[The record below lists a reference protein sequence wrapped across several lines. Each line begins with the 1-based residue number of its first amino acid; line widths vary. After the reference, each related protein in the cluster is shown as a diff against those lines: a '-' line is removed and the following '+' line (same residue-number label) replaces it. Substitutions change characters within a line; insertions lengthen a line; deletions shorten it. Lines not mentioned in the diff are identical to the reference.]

1 MIPLVKDTIDNDDI
15 EKLIEWLR
23 TFPRLTKGELT
34 ERYESM
40 WADFLGCKHAV
51 YVNSGSSANLLML
64 YTLIAAGKLCKGDR
78 VVVPAVSW
86 ATDLAPVVQL
96 GLEPILCDCNM
107 EDLSVD
113 LNCLEDLVKRGDI
126 KALMFVSVLGLVP
139 NMDEVIRLCEL
150 HDVILLEDSCE
161 SLGSE
166 FDNKKLGTFG
176 LMSSFSMYFGH
187 HMSTIE
193 GGMVCTDSSDMYNML
208 KCLRSH
214 GWDRDLDEGYR
225 QALRKDHPSSDFENL
240 YKFYYYGFNFRPTDL
255 QAFIGIQQL
264 EKLDSVI
271 ETRHKNYLLYCSLFS
286 NLHWEPQTQ
295 REGIYIS
302 NFAYPV
308 IHPRR
313 EEIVARLS
321 EEQISVRPLI
331 CGSLELQPFWPERK
345 PVAKH
350 KNAELVN
357 DFGFYVPNN
366 HQITEQEIRKVC
378 SVMNE
383 FT

>member
-1 MIPLVKDTIDNDDI
+1 MIPLVKDTIDKDDI
-15 EKLIEWLR
+15 DKLIEWLR
-23 TFPRLTKGELT
+23 TSPRLTKGKLT
-34 ERYESM
+34 EQYESK
-40 WADFLGCKHAV
+40 WAEFLGSKYAV
-51 YVNSGSSANLLML
+51 CVNSGSSANLLML
-64 YTLIAAGKLCKGDR
+64 YSLIASGHLSKGDS

-113 LNCLEDLVKRGDI
+113 LDRLEDILSNSRAKV
-126 KALMFVSVLGLVP
+126 LMLVSVLGLVP
-139 NMDEVIRLCEL
+139 NMENVIELCDN

-166 FDNKKLGTFG
+166 FKGKKLGTFG

-193 GGMVCTDSSDMYNML
+193 GGMVCTDDKDMYNML

-214 GWDRDLDEGYR
+214 GWDRDLDEDYR
-225 QALRKDHPSSDFENL
+225 DALRKNHPSSDFENL
-240 YKFYYYGFNFRPTDL
+240 YRFYYYGFNFRPTDL

-264 EKLDSVI
+264 KKIDSVI
-271 ETRHKNYLLYCSLFS
+271 KARHKNYLLYCDLFS
-286 NLHWEPQTQ
+286 NFIWEPQKQ

-308 IHPRR
+308 IHTNR
-313 EEIVARLS
+313 EKIVAELTK
-321 EEQISVRPLI
+321 EGIAVRPLI
-331 CGSLELQPFWPERK
+331 CGSLELQPFWPENREV
-345 PVAKH
+345 PKH
-350 KNAELVN
+350 KNAHLVN
-357 DFGFYVPNN
+357 GSGFYVPNN

-378 SVMNE
+378 SVMNK